1 MLFRS
6 HRQQSLALAEGIYKA
21 RPDSAQ
27 AARDV
32 WVSCWKLAQLAEAT
46 GKGDAQAWWRRAH
59 GILAGMKQKGM
70 FLSPQDEQVLEE
82 LGAKV
87 GR

>member
-1 MLFRS
+1 MREKL
-6 HRQQSLALAEGIYKA
+6 LAAS
-21 RPDSAQ
+21 PDSAQ

-32 WVSCWKLAQLAEAT
+32 WVSCVKLAQHAETT

-70 FLSPQDEQVLEE
+70 FLSPQDEKYLET
-82 LGAKV
+82 LRGKV
-87 GR
+87 K